1 MGNSVVVYRSQREKM
16 MDEFWM
22 SEDGSAVIMIL
33 LLFFVAAL
41 GTAWLYETVKWRRRG
56 ML

>member
-22 SEDGSAVIMIL
+22 SEDGLNAMFIL
-33 LLFFVAAL
+33 LLFFAAAL
-41 GTAWLYETVKWRRRG
+41 GTAWLYEMIRGRRRG

>member
-1 MGNSVVVYRSQREKM
+1 MENSVVVYRSRREKM

-22 SEDGSAVIMIL
+22 SEYGMNTMFIL

-41 GTAWLYETVKWRRRG
+41 GTAKLYEMIRVRRRG
-56 ML
+56 TL